1 MSEWES
7 KASTVEKGR
16 TGENRACSYLF
27 EHGYKI
33 ITRNYRELS
42 GEIDIIAYKD
52 ETLVFCEVK
61 RLPAG
66 NLETLAHELN
76 LRKQQKII
84 KTAKLFVQKYRQ
96 YSKDYIRFDV
106 LAVDVPGLEP
116 VYHIV
121 NAFSES

>member
-1 MSEWES
+1 MERE
-7 KASTVEKGR
+7 KSTVEKGMV
-16 TGENRACSYLF
+16 GENKACLYLV

-33 ITRNYRELS
+33 IIRNYREVC

-52 ETLVFCEVK
+52 NTLVFCEVK

-66 NLETLAHELN
+66 DLETLAHEVN

-84 KTAKLFVQKYRQ
+84 KTAKLFIQKYRQ

-121 NAFSES
+121 NAFLES